1 MFLDDERNKQNQ
13 ISLANQRITRRDRA
27 DNRFVKNLEKQA
39 LRQSSG
45 SRRSR
50 EIRGLADEMRQ
61 IVQMRTSEERGKLE
75 EGIIYDSKQYSQ
87 PTFNSQETNKK
98 ATDQEGVDTI
108 SSEDTPGNSQ
118 GGASGGAPN
127 DNSTPTTDPNDP
139 DDPNAPV
146 GPNDWFNYDF
156 DGDGD
161 LGIGAPNAR
170 GTVSAVR
177 INYSGMVFKPDEEG
191 GGFVIETPGGVQK
204 IQLFMQD
211 MNNGF
216 QADEPA
222 KFREFDVCK
231 DGALAT
237 VHILSTAPLVTP

>member
-61 IVQMRTSEERGKLE
+61 IVQNRTNEERGKLE

-139 DDPNAPV
+139 NTGA
-146 GPNDWFNYDF
+146 NDWFDYAF
-156 DGDGD
+156 DGDGA

-170 GTVSAVR
+170 GTVNAVK
-177 INYSGMVFKPDEEG
+177 INYSGMVFKPDAEG

-211 MNNGF
+211 MNSGY

-222 KFREFDVCK
+222 KFREFDACK
-231 DGALAT
+231 DGELAT
-237 VHILSTAPLVTP
+237 VHILSTAPYVA

>member
-1 MFLDDERNKQNQ
+1 
-13 ISLANQRITRRDRA
+13 
-27 DNRFVKNLEKQA
+27 
-39 LRQSSG
+39 
-45 SRRSR
+45 
-50 EIRGLADEMRQ
+50 MRQ

-75 EGIIYDSKQYSQ
+75 EGIIYDSKQYAQ

-127 DNSTPTTDPNDP
+127 DNSTPTTDP
-139 DDPNAPV
+139 DDPNPPV
-146 GPNDWFNYDF
+146 GPNDWFNYAF
-156 DGDGD
+156 DGDGT
-161 LGIGAPNAR
+161 LGIGAPDAR
-170 GTVSAVR
+170 GTVNTVL
-177 INYSGMVFKPDEEG
+177 INYAGMAFQPNEEG

-211 MNNGF
+211 MDDGY
-216 QADEPA
+216 QVDEPA
-222 KFREFDVCK
+222 KFREFSVCK

-237 VHILSTAPLVTP
+237 VHILSTAPLITP